1 MSELTEELDRK
12 TVVFWRTCA
21 ASPHFQK
28 GIDWLR
34 HNKHESDG
42 TSDLQMIRAAAKW
55 RGYMDALDDIQDKLT
70 ALPAKDNNLDEEPL
84 NNQ

>member
-12 TVVFWRTCA
+12 TVVAWRAFA
-21 ASPHFQK
+21 ATPHFQK

-34 HNKHESDG
+34 HNKHESEG
-42 TSDLQMIRAAAKW
+42 TSDLQLIRAAAKW

-70 ALPAKDNNLDEEPL
+70 ALPQKDDSLDEAPL
-84 NNQ
+84 NQ

>member
-12 TVVFWRTCA
+12 TIVFWRTCA

-34 HNKHESDG
+34 HNRKRAGGASQVELIESAIG
-42 TSDLQMIRAAAKW
+42 WSN
-55 RGYMDALDDIQDKLT
+55 YMDALDDIQDKLT